1 MGRVTIDYEEWSVS
15 IHFLLKSLEIARKN
29 TEKRDEE
36 ERTFFKGKNYLVIIS
51 GTESGGVELGL
62 SKKRGFEKVD

>member
-1 MGRVTIDYEEWSVS
+1 MLAELAWHRGITAPIWDDFMMRYLLLVHFFKTSGDY
-15 IHFLLKSLEIARKN
+15 
-29 TEKRDEE
+29 
-36 ERTFFKGKNYLVIIS
+36 TFSKGKNYLVIIS